1 MRKFILLCLGVA
13 MALTA
18 SADFKA
24 LEFAQTDG
32 TVITVKTEG
41 LILTPQDGN
50 LDIANTAGEKVTLQ
64 ISSINYMQFVEES
77 AGIESVAF
85 DLEGNVTV
93 YNLQGVREGEF
104 SSAFEASRKLS
115 PGIYLVRDNSGR
127 TLKIIVK

>member
-1 MRKFILLCLGVA
+1 MRKLILLCLGVV

-18 SADFKA
+18 AADFKA
-24 LEFAQTDG
+24 LKFAQTDG
-32 TVITVKTEG
+32 TVTTVKTAG
-41 LILTPQDGN
+41 LTLTPQDGS
-50 LDIANTAGEKVTLQ
+50 LEIANTAGEKVTLQ
-64 ISSINYMQFVEES
+64 LATINYMQFVEES
-77 AGIESVAF
+77 ASVDSPVF
-85 DLEGNVTV
+85 DLEGNVIV